1 MTTAREKIEQIVDRL
16 VSGRVR
22 YFGLYRYAVTTET
35 GPTTKAREPDLRPVN
50 TSIGLPRTLTATQ
63 KMTGS
68 HGVFSRLRND
78 SQVLVGFEGGD
89 VNAPFLAAYV
99 PDDAVALELSATGK
113 VTISSASSAVPV
125 LPPTAVALASRVVS
139 AITAQGAAI
148 SALASWA
155 ALVTPLLEPP
165 IPGGPLTAALA
176 VVAAQVG
183 TAAVDV
189 STVGQEHPVGCVS
202 SKLESV

>member
-1 MTTAREKIEQIVDRL
+1 MTTAREAIERIAERL
-16 VSGRVR
+16 LSGRAK
-22 YFGLYRYAVTTET
+22 YFGLYRYAVSTDS
-35 GPTTKAREPDLRPVN
+35 GPATKFLSPDLRPVN
-50 TSIGLPRTLTATQ
+50 TSLGLPTLTATQ
-63 KMTGS
+63 KMSGA
-68 HGVFSRLRND
+68 HGLYARMRD
-78 SQVLVGFEGGD
+78 DMQVLVGFEGGD
-89 VNAPFLAAYV
+89 ANAPFVAAYV
-99 PDDAVALELSATGK
+99 PSDASALELSATGK